1 MVPMEVKVGGHL
13 NVGLVV
19 DGTNRFIRPIEVEL
33 QRRHRTERFAP
44 RFVRVPLIGRRINET
59 LLDRQLQSFI
69 SHRDVTFFE
78 WAASLLIRAC
88 HLPKKGQIVTRLHSV
103 ELATAVE
110 QVDWS
115 QVDHLIVL
123 NQAILGR
130 LQGLVEQ
137 PLPPVTIVA
146 NGVDLDRYLLRP
158 RVFQYRLGMVCNLL
172 PIKRIYEIVLS
183 LFQLRQDGQAF
194 TLHIAGAPGEGDAR
208 RYAWALQSL
217 VHRLRLEDI
226 VTFYGYAEDVSSWLQ
241 EIDVFISNSYW
252 EGQQVALL
260 EAMAS
265 GCFCLSH
272 SWAGVEEILPAENIF
287 ATGEDLRRKLVAY
300 AALDEDQRTSK
311 QLQMRQIAEAMF
323 DERRMVDQV
332 INVIDAVGSK

>member
-1 MVPMEVKVGGHL
+1 MTTMRATSGSLLKT
-13 NVGLVV
+13 GLIV
-19 DGTNRFIRPIEVEL
+19 DGVDHFIKPIEIEL
-33 QRRHRTERFAP
+33 RRRCHVDRFAP
-44 RFVRVPLIGRRINET
+44 RFVRLPLIGRRVNDE
-59 LLDRQLQSFI
+59 LLDRQLQGFI
-69 SHRDVTFFE
+69 RDHDAIFFE
-78 WAASLLIRAC
+78 WAGSLLVRAS
-88 HLPKKGQIVTRLHSV
+88 HLPKQGRIVTRLHSV

-115 QVDHLIVL
+115 QIDHLIVL
-123 NQAILGR
+123 NRAILDR
-130 LQGLVEQ
+130 LHDLVRQ